1 MLEQQWFEHPCKI
14 CRLHLYF
21 MIFIRNKVASLQLT
35 EGVCVDEVI
44 LACEGHPLAGEE
56 GAGEQLHAVHP
67 GSLGR
72 GQRVPVGVARGAA
85 AWGGR
90 HQAF

>member
-1 MLEQQWFEHPCKI
+1 MCH
-14 CRLHLYF
+14 LHLYF
-21 MIFIRNKVASLQLT
+21 MIFIRNKVDSLQLT
-35 EGVCVDEVI
+35 ERMRVDEVV
-44 LACEGHPLAGEE
+44 LAGEGHPLAGEE

-72 GQRVPVGVARGAA
+72 GQRVPVGVAQGAA